1 MILSDLLYKIPLQS
15 VAGKTDSEIKNIIFD
30 SRKVENGSLF
40 VAISGTQVDGHNFIE
55 TAIEKGATA
64 ILCEKLPEQLHESV
78 TYIQVENSARAMGF
92 AASNFYGNPS
102 SKLHLIGVTGTNG
115 KTSTVTL
122 LFGLFRRLGH
132 RCGLLSTVQNQIE
145 DEIIESTHTTP
156 DSVEINRL
164 LSEMLKK
171 GATYC
176 FMEVSSHSVVQER
189 IAGLTFRGGIFT
201 NITHDHLD
209 FHGTFENY
217 IKAKKGFFDQLP
229 KTAFALVNTDDKN
242 GKVMLQ
248 NTAARKET
256 LSLNSIGTFKGKIL
270 ANTLFGLEMDIDGKQ
285 VWFKL
290 IGAFNAYNLLGVY
303 GSAVLMGE
311 DPDEVLTQLS
321 GIKPPPGRFEQVVSE
336 NEIVGIVDYAHTPDA
351 LENVLKTINDIKEG
365 NQKVITIVGC
375 GGDRDKTKRPI
386 MAKIATELSDTVI
399 LTSDNPRTE
408 DPIEI
413 LEQMQ
418 AGVSFANKKKT
429 ETIEDRR
436 AAIQKAVSLAKPHD
450 IILVAGKGHE
460 DYQIIGKTKHHF
472 DDREELRKAYEL

>member
-40 VAISGTQVDGHNFIE
+40 VAIGGTQVDGHNFIE

-248 NTAARKET
+248 NTAAQKET

-365 NQKVITIVGC
+365 NQKVITVVGC

-472 DDREELRKAYEL
+472 DDREELRKAYEF

>member
-1 MILSDLLYKIPLQS
+1 MILSDLLYKIPLKS

-40 VAISGTQVDGHNFIE
+40 VAIGGTQVDGHNFID
-55 TAIEKGATA
+55 TAIEKGASA
-64 ILCEKLPEQLHESV
+64 ILCEKLPEQLHESI

-351 LENVLKTINDIKEG
+351 LENVLKTINEIKEG
-365 NQKVITIVGC
+365 NQKVITVVGC

-386 MAKIATELSDTVI
+386 MAKIATEMSDMVI

-408 DPIEI
+408 DPNEI

-472 DDREELRKAYEL
+472 DDREELRKAF